1 MKKILFALTISIFF
15 ILNVYSQIDRGVEPK
30 AGPGF
35 NMSIPKIE
43 RAELPNGLKII
54 VAEHKELPIIQMQL
68 VVHTGADADVI
79 EKAGVASMTAEMLD
93 EGTKSRNA
101 LKIADDLDFIGAS
114 VATSANYD
122 GSYAGLLTL
131 KEK

>member
-1 MKKILFALTISIFF
+1 
-15 ILNVYSQIDRGVEPK
+15 
-30 AGPGF
+30 
-35 NMSIPKIE
+35 MSIPKIE

-54 VAEHKELPIIQMQL
+54 VVEHKELPIIQMQL

-93 EGTKSRNA
+93 EGTKLRNA

-114 VATSANYD
+114 VATSTNYD

-131 KEK
+131 KEKLNTAINIFSDIILNPVFPKSEFDRIKSVMHT